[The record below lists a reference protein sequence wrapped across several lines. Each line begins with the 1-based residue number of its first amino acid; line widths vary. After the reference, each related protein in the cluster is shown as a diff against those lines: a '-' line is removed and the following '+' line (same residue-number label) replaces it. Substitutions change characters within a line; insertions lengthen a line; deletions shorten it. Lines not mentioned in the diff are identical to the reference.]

1 MGKKLNK
8 NVPES
13 RFPEFK
19 ETLSLKYLGEILDF
33 KNGINADKS
42 QYGSGKKFINV
53 LDIIN
58 DAPIYH
64 DSIIGSVE
72 ITEQEFQNNNVIYGD
87 ILFQR
92 SSEIREES
100 GQSNIYL
107 DNNKEATFGGFVIRG
122 RPKVSFNPI
131 YFNYLLKTRSIR
143 KEITDRSGGST
154 RFNVGQGSLS
164 QVPILICNSIAE
176 QEKIAGFLGAVD
188 ARLTQLR
195 RKRDRLQT
203 YKRGVMQKIFS
214 QEMRFRDAIGSPF
227 PDWQEKTLGEIAK
240 VKRGASPRP
249 ISSPKWFSTQS
260 KIGWVRISDVT
271 KSNKYLE
278 ETEQYL
284 SEFGIEK
291 SRFVLS
297 GNLIMSICATI
308 GKPIITN
315 IDVCIHD
322 GFVIFEN
329 LQASILFVYF
339 LLEHIEIGWKRYG
352 QPGIQLNLN
361 TDIVS
366 NEPVFLPCLEEQ
378 EKIVNFLTAI
388 DRKIEAISRQLD
400 RTEQFKKGLLQ
411 KMFV

>member
-1 MGKKLNK
+1 MSQKVKKR
-8 NVPES
+8 VPKL
-13 RFPEFK
+13 RFPEFVHDW
-19 ETLSLKYLGEILDF
+19 EHLTIEEI
-33 KNGINADKS
+33 AS
-42 QYGSGKKFINV
+42 VSSGGTPSRSEPSFWN
-53 LDIIN
+53 
-58 DAPIYH
+58 
-64 DSIIGSVE
+64 
-72 ITEQEFQNNNVIYGD
+72 GD
-87 ILFQR
+87 IPWITT
-92 SSEIREES
+92 SEISQAEIFDANEKITQKGLENS
-100 GQSNIYL
+100 SAKIFKKNTLLIAMYGQGKTRGQVAIL
-107 DNNKEATFGGFVIRG
+107 RIEATTNQACAAVILKNNYNPEFIYYFLFKEYENLRKLSNDG
-122 RPKVSFNPI
+122 SQQNLSAGLIKQYKVSVTQF
-131 YFNYLLKTRSIR
+131 
-143 KEITDRSGGST
+143 
-154 RFNVGQGSLS
+154 
-164 QVPILICNSIAE
+164 AE
-176 QEKIAGFLGAVD
+176 QEKIASFLGAVD